1 MQKST
6 NQLKRKLLDDERV
19 KYSNAVTG
27 NTVTG
32 SKAKIEVNFLVE
44 WPLCN
49 MEPKQGHK
57 TQ

>member
-1 MQKST
+1 MTK
-6 NQLKRKLLDDERV
+6 RV
-19 KYSNAVTG
+19 KCSNAVTG